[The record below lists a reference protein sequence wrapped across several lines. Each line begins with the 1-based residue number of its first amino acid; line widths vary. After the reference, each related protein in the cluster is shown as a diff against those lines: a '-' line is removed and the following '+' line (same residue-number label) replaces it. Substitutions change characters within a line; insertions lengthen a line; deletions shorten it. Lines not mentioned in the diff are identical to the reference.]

1 MDHDDEFEFD
11 REAIKGFHL
20 AHHRE
25 QLAGAVAGGIYT
37 TAEAAAIFERFKVSD
52 ALERAVDANIE
63 MMAALVANRIH

>member
-1 MDHDDEFEFD
+1 MEDEIEFD
-11 REAIKGFHL
+11 REQIKAFMTENM
-20 AHHRE
+20 RE
-25 QLAGAVAGGIYT
+25 QLAQAVAGGIYT